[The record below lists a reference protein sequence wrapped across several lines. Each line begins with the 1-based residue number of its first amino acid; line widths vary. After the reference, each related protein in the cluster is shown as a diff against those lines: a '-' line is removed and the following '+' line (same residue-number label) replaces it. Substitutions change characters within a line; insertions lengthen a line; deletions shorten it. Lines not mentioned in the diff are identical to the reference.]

1 VAERTSQ
8 LSAALNELESFS
20 YSVSHDLR
28 APLRA
33 IEGYSAILG
42 SDYAERLDDEAKEL
56 LRRVRAAVHRMG
68 QLIDDLLTLSRV
80 SRKELERRPVDLSQ
94 LAHSICDELRQQE
107 PDREVLI
114 QIEPDLR
121 VEGDPSLM
129 RTVLENLLGNAWK
142 FTGRV
147 AAPEIHFT
155 AARHQGIN
163 AFMVRDNGAG
173 FDMRYREN
181 LFRPFQRLHTDRE
194 FPGTGIGLATVARIV
209 RRHGGEVW
217 AEGEVG
223 KGASLIFSIGQ
234 PGVTQNAG

>member
-1 VAERTSQ
+1 
-8 LSAALNELESFS
+8 
-20 YSVSHDLR
+20 
-28 APLRA
+28 
-33 IEGYSAILG
+33 
-42 SDYAERLDDEAKEL
+42 
-56 LRRVRAAVHRMG
+56 M
-68 QLIDDLLTLSRV
+68 LIR
-80 SRKELERRPVDLSQ
+80 
-94 LAHSICDELRQQE
+94 
-107 PDREVLI
+107 
-114 QIEPDLR
+114 IEPDLR

-129 RTVLENLLGNAWK
+129 RTVLENLLGNSWK

-147 AAPEIHFT
+147 ANPEIHFMAT
-155 AARHQGIN
+155 RHQGVK

-234 PGVTQNAG
+234 PGGAQNAG